1 MHVLILVTLN
11 ASCQLE
17 FVNFRRRNPSKME
30 GSQSWLR
37 GLQNWMQGLRH
48 ALPPVF
54 SYKAWPAALVLSVSS
69 SIPVYCTLVAV
80 SIAWQYAFFAPR
92 KSSLY
97 ET

>member
-1 MHVLILVTLN
+1 M
-11 ASCQLE
+11 
-17 FVNFRRRNPSKME
+17 ME
-30 GSQSWLR
+30 GSQSWLH
-37 GLQNWMQGLRH
+37 GLQNWMQSLHH

-69 SIPVYCTLVAV
+69 SLPVYRALVVV

-97 ET
+97 DT